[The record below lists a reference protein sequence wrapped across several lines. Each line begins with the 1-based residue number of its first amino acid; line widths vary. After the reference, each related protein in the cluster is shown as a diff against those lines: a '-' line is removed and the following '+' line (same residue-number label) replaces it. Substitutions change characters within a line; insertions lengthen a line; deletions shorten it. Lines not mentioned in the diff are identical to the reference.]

1 MLAFLADVRTT
12 LLPTRADALGPLPP
26 LLVALTLVT
35 GLVDAFSY
43 LVLGH
48 VFVANMTGNVLLLG
62 LSLVGAPGFS
72 ATSSLVALGAFA
84 VGSVLGGQLASRLV
98 DHRGRHLAASTVVQ
112 VVLFAGSAV
121 LIALVGVPVH
131 QGDHE
136 VLIVLL
142 ALAMGLQN
150 ATARAL
156 AVPDLTTTVLT
167 QTISGLAAD
176 GVLGA
181 RQGRRLVAVA
191 AMLVGAIV
199 GGTLALHGRAFATL
213 AIAAVLA
220 AAVAAYA
227 WRAAREGSRW
237 APTMR

>member
-1 MLAFLADVRTT
+1 MTDFLADVRTT
-12 LLPTRADALGPLPP
+12 LLPDRSDALGPLPP
-26 LLVALTLVT
+26 LLVALTVVT

-72 ATSSLVALGAFA
+72 ATSSLIALGAFV
-84 VGSVLGGQLASRLV
+84 VGSVGGGQLSSRLGP
-98 DHRGRHLAASTVVQ
+98 HRGQHLAVSSVVQ
-112 VVLFAGSAV
+112 VVLFAVGAV
-121 LIALVGVPVH
+121 LIAVVGVPVH
-131 QGDHE
+131 TGDHE
-136 VLIVLL
+136 ALVVLL

-150 ATARAL
+150 ATARSL

-167 QTISGLAAD
+167 QTIAGLAAD
-176 GVLGA
+176 VDGA
-181 RQGRRLVAVA
+181 RRGRRLVAVA

-220 AAVAAYA
+220 AGVAGGAG
-227 WRAAREGSRW
+227 RASRESSPW
-237 APTMR
+237 ASAMR